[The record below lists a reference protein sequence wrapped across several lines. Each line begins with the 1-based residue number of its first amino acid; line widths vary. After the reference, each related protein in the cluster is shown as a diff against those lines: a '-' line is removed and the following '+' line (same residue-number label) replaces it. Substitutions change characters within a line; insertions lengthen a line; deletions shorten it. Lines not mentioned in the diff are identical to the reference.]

1 MTKKRNLWNILLASP
16 FILAV
21 LTCFIV
27 NFALDRQFSWSLL
40 TAASCLYAY
49 LMLYTLI
56 FGGKHRILF
65 TYLVLAILL
74 IPFLYIIEY
83 TANLYLP
90 QPIYWT
96 TRLGIPVSLAW
107 LAALAVTALLKTLTH
122 ANGFLS
128 TPQSAAP
135 TTGLMPSSAPM
146 TPGASPTTTPSSTSQ
161 PPLSSYYWASSPPP

>member
-1 MTKKRNLWNILLASP
+1 MTKKRNMWNILLASP

-74 IPFLYIIEY
+74 IPFLYRIHS
-83 TANLYLP
+83 
-90 QPIYWT
+90 Q
-96 TRLGIPVSLAW
+96 SL
-107 LAALAVTALLKTLTH
+107 
-122 ANGFLS
+122 
-128 TPQSAAP
+128 
-135 TTGLMPSSAPM
+135 
-146 TPGASPTTTPSSTSQ
+146 
-161 PPLSSYYWASSPPP
+161 PPPAHILDNKTRHPRKPGLAGRTCSHCPSQNPDTR

>member
-107 LAALAVTALLKTLTH
+107 LAALAVTALLQNPDTR
-122 ANGFLS
+122 
-128 TPQSAAP
+128 
-135 TTGLMPSSAPM
+135 
-146 TPGASPTTTPSSTSQ
+146 
-161 PPLSSYYWASSPPP
+161 